1 MSYITQTLT
10 GELVLHAAHEPE
22 TKTSDL
28 ATKSRNFKSYIYH
41 KSLANHKRLAH
52 FLRHS
57 YTIHDGHNPQP
68 MAAESTDPKLS
79 DANVSSGESDCMSYM
94 YQSDTS
100 NPATKG
106 QHRMSYMYR
115 WPNAFRF
122 SYGESALH
130 VINDNQCRYL
140 IPVTKSGHYMLY
152 MLQ

>member
-1 MSYITQTLT
+1 MAAELCRHMSYITQTLT

-68 MAAESTDPKLS
+68 MAAESTDLKLS

-94 YQSDTS
+94 NQ
-100 NPATKG
+100 
-106 QHRMSYMYR
+106 
-115 WPNAFRF
+115 FR
-122 SYGESALH
+122 YLKPRYERSAPH
-130 VINDNQCRYL
+130 VIHV
-140 IPVTKSGHYMLY
+140 PVTERLSIFLR
-152 MLQ
+152 